1 MSKAKVYYETRIK
14 LRDAKEALTKAK
26 DRFERAQELHLA
38 AKEIALVSVIIS
50 KTNSFRS

>member
-1 MSKAKVYYETRIK
+1 VSKAKVYYETRIK
-14 LRDAKEALTKAK
+14 LRNAKEALTKAK
-26 DRFERAQELHLA
+26 HRFERAQELHLA